1 MADPQNTSYLE
12 RLAALRLLRENMYYS
27 QPSRY
32 AATDFADDLPG
43 PLRAVAPSI
52 GEIAPSMAI
61 ISKDPEERKSQIRE
75 AIKKIKQ
82 TGDASTGLGKEILH
96 NVKSMGL
103 GAIGPGFALA
113 TAFNLMGFRSPIAKL
128 KSGKKVWQSPATP
141 IENVKKLFNN
151 SRYAKDIA
159 KESGKEALTGA
170 GIAAASAGAYP
181 LFARAAKP
189 SDKALAEA
197 AQSIQNQPN
206 LTSIP
211 AAEFMS
217 LMRKNETDD
226 SSPII
231 KNLKAV
237 GQGAGIG
244 AGIGAAGALAPSA
257 LKLLAY
263 AARNAITRRP
273 LSTDMGNIL
282 KKELPR
288 DLRLGSITGGALGA
302 AAGPFTEKLPA
313 NEQA

>member
-12 RLAALRLLRENMYYS
+12 RLAALRLLRENIYYS

-32 AATDFADDLPG
+32 AATDIADDLPG
-43 PLRAVAPSI
+43 PMRAIAPSI

-61 ISKDPEERKSQIRE
+61 ISKDPEERKAQIRE

-82 TGDASTGLGKEILH
+82 TGDASTSLGKEILH
-96 NVKSMGL
+96 NVKTMGL
-103 GAIGPGFALA
+103 GALGPGFALA

-128 KSGKKVWQSPATP
+128 KSGKKTWRSPITP
-141 IENVKKLFNN
+141 VENFKKLFNKPG
-151 SRYAKDIA
+151 YAKEIA

-170 GIAAASAGAYP
+170 GIAAASAGLYP

-189 SDKALAEA
+189 SDKALSEA
-197 AQSIQNQPN
+197 AESIQNQPTI
-206 LTSIP
+206 TSIP

-217 LMRKNETDD
+217 LIRRNESDEN
-226 SSPII
+226 SPTI
-231 KNLKAV
+231 KNLKAI

-244 AGIGAAGALAPSA
+244 AGIGVAGALAPSA

-263 AARNAITRRP
+263 AAKNAITRKP
-273 LSTDMGNIL
+273 LSADMGGIL
-282 KKELPR
+282 KKDLPR
-288 DLRLGSITGGALGA
+288 DLRLGGITGGLLGA

-313 NEQA
+313 NEQT